1 VDGVEAEEDDELPES
16 DAAFAGLSPD
26 FASDEPDF
34 ASDDLLSPDLPSPS
48 AEAFIEPGFG
58 FAA

>member
-1 VDGVEAEEDDELPES
+1 VDGVEAEEDDELSES
-16 DAAFAGLSPD
+16 DELAARFSVDLL
-26 FASDEPDF
+26 
-34 ASDDLLSPDLPSPS
+34 SDDLLSPDLPSPS